1 MCDALSAT
9 GERGTYAAAVQVDT
23 PL

>member
-9 GERGTYAAAVQVDT
+9 GERGTYAAAVQV
-23 PL
+23 